1 MLAAKVGRWSRRGS
15 GLVQR
20 MPWAVLNTAV
30 VAVVGLRGK
39 WAAGRSGVNGIAV
52 ENAVADKVR
61 AMGE

>member
-1 MLAAKVGRWSRRGS
+1 
-15 GLVQR
+15 